1 MSKHEQTIYQLIK
14 ESSMSS
20 SNSLGRPD
28 LVALTRAATNL
39 IYTDIVA
46 IQPTTQPIAAIFG
59 VKYTNPNDEMTFKSA
74 ATYSGQVSS
83 REGIPEAENK
93 AYKSGDLFKL
103 NDVVYE
109 VVSDTPFD
117 ATEFTELQDIITEAV
132 INGTI
137 RFKSDAASVEKYE
150 TDDSISEIDFSI
162 DKWQVPVRSR
172 KLKTKYTLELIQDMN
187 SSQLDGSE
195 VVYDMLSTVIA
206 GEINKDIIQ
215 KLITVSKRYK
225 VQGVSDKGILDV
237 SGDEAQDAG
246 RKIYRYIAEMN
257 GSIMRNSSFKGT
269 YVLASTRVIAILDAS
284 GLLKENEDNDRSVGK
299 LSNGLEVF
307 ADTTT
312 PMDYFIVG
320 VKAEFGELEHVGS
333 LFYAPYV
340 DLDDA
345 GAFKVVID
353 PDSLQP
359 EVAVLL
365 RYALSVNPFTT
376 VLGDKSSGVIQGDDW
391 NNLVGVSDMS
401 MLLGVKL
408 PALVK

>member
-74 ATYSGQVSS
+74 ATYGGQVSS

-109 VVSDTPFD
+109 VVSSTPFD
-117 ATEFTELQDIITEAV
+117 ATEFTELQDIVTEAV

-137 RFKSDAASVEKYE
+137 RFKSDAAAVEKYE